1 MQEIPCHALIKKVK
15 YKWWMVRSLWTR
27 EKCYPT
33 RFKWHRQRKPGSSL
47 QSFALKLRSCFCKCC
62 FSSPTSYRVYAVA
75 NSSDFTVTTPVHFLE
90 AWFFPT
96 LLAWPRCAN
105 APLPNHP
112 LPAAAFPSLC
122 HYPWLEQ
129 HNFKMNSPDCLD
141 CSRWAKAYLAVCST
155 DRKSNIGSYHN
166 CERRSQLNS
175 ESTAGSIRKHFT
187 ITLCISSDWYH
198 AACQSL
204 TRFFFPLFYLHLIFG
219 HVGKL
224 REQERAE

>member
-33 RFKWHRQRKPGSSL
+33 RFKWHRQRKPGCSL

-62 FSSPTSYRVYAVA
+62 FSPPTAME
-75 NSSDFTVTTPVHFLE
+75 FMLWPIPVTLLWQLQCIFWKPDY
-90 AWFFPT
+90 FPM
-96 LLAWPRCAN
+96 LLAWPRCADT
-105 APLPNHP
+105 PLPNHP
-112 LPAAAFPSLC
+112 LSAAVFPSPC
-122 HYPWLEQ
+122 HYPRLEQ

-187 ITLCISSDWYH
+187 ITLCTSSDWYR

-204 TRFFFPLFYLHLIFG
+204 TRFFFRLFYLQLIF
-219 HVGKL
+219 VMWVS
-224 REQERAE
+224 